1 MLKQRNQSGTG
12 QKTSIVEVLMTP
24 EISMLI
30 VLVILCV
37 YTNIINPAF
46 FAVKNIRIILR
57 NCAFIGALA
66 IGEAFALMCGEIDLS
81 IGCNSLFSSV
91 VFASCSI
98 TLGWGPLP
106 SVLAGLLAAVLI
118 GVLNSVVTL
127 RFGMTSWITT
137 LATQYICKGLAT
149 VISRGGAISSL
160 KGIFQKISAAR
171 PI

>member
-81 IGCNSLFSSV
+81 ICLLYTS
-91 VFASCSI
+91 
-98 TLGWGPLP
+98 P
-106 SVLAGLLAAVLI
+106 SPRD
-118 GVLNSVVTL
+118 S
-127 RFGMTSWITT
+127 
-137 LATQYICKGLAT
+137 
-149 VISRGGAISSL
+149 
-160 KGIFQKISAAR
+160 
-171 PI
+171 

>member
-66 IGEAFALMCGEIDLS
+66 IGEAFALRSEERRVGKEC
-81 IGCNSLFSSV
+81 
-91 VFASCSI
+91 
-98 TLGWGPLP
+98 
-106 SVLAGLLAAVLI
+106 
-118 GVLNSVVTL
+118 
-127 RFGMTSWITT
+127 R
-137 LATQYICKGLAT
+137 
-149 VISRGGAISSL
+149 SRWS
-160 KGIFQKISAAR
+160 
-171 PI
+171 PYH